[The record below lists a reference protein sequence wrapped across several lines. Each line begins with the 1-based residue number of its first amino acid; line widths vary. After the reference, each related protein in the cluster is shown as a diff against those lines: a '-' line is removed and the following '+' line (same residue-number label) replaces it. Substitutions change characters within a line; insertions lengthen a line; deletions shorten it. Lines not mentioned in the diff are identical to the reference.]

1 MPADRSTQSSGPLA
15 GLVVCDLSTV
25 LAGPYCTMLL
35 GDLGAE
41 IVKIEPPGG
50 DPTRIYGP
58 PYAGA
63 PRAGESY
70 APDDPRADPDYP
82 GESAYYLSINRNKR
96 GMRLDLRTEQGRA
109 VLRRILARSDV
120 LVDNF
125 RMGSFEAMGFTD
137 AELAAINPRLVHLAI
152 TGYGTAGPDAAKP
165 GFDFIVQ
172 AVSGLMSVTGQPDA
186 EGGQPTKV
194 GVAIADVAAGM
205 LGAVAVL
212 AALRARDTPDGRAA
226 GQGQRIDLSLLD
238 STLAWLI
245 NQAANYLIGGT
256 VPGRMGNAH
265 PNITPYE
272 TFRCAD
278 AEIAVAIGSERQW
291 MRFCEAIGMGELATD
306 RRFATNGER
315 VVNRGELRTL
325 LAERLAT
332 RSAAAWLEALTEA
345 GVPCG
350 QVRDMAEAFS
360 DPALAARE
368 MVVEL
373 DHPTVGEIRL
383 PGIPFKLAATPGS
396 IRRPPPL
403 AGEHTD
409 ELLAWLG
416 YGAEEVEALRRAK
429 VV

>member
-1 MPADRSTQSSGPLA
+1 
-15 GLVVCDLSTV
+15 
-25 LAGPYCTMLL
+25 
-35 GDLGAE
+35 
-41 IVKIEPPGG
+41 
-50 DPTRIYGP
+50 
-58 PYAGA
+58 
-63 PRAGESY
+63 
-70 APDDPRADPDYP
+70 
-82 GESAYYLSINRNKR
+82 
-96 GMRLDLRTEQGRA
+96 
-109 VLRRILARSDV
+109 
-120 LVDNF
+120 
-125 RMGSFEAMGFTD
+125 
-137 AELAAINPRLVHLAI
+137 
-152 TGYGTAGPDAAKP
+152 
-165 GFDFIVQ
+165 
-172 AVSGLMSVTGQPDA
+172 MSVTGQPDA

-278 AEIAVAIGSERQW
+278 AEIAVAVGSERQW

>member
-1 MPADRSTQSSGPLA
+1 VTTDSPADNIGPLA

-41 IVKIEPPGG
+41 IIKIEPPGG
-50 DPTRIYGP
+50 DPTRTYGP
-58 PYAGA
+58 PYVGA
-63 PRAGESY
+63 PRAGDSY
-70 APDDPRADPDYP
+70 ARDDPRADPDYP

-96 GMRLDLRTEQGRA
+96 GMRLGLRTDEGRA
-109 VLRRILARSDV
+109 VLRRVLARSDV
-120 LVDNF
+120 LVENF
-125 RMGSFEAMGFTD
+125 RAGAFEAMGFTD

-152 TGYGTAGPDAAKP
+152 TGYGTSGPDAAKP

-172 AVSGLMSVTGQPDA
+172 AVSGLMSITGTPSE

-194 GVAIADVAAGM
+194 GVAIADVATGM

-212 AALRARDTPDGRAA
+212 AALRARDTPDGRAP

-238 STLAWLI
+238 STVAWLI
-245 NQAANYLIGGT
+245 NQAANYLVGGI

-278 AEIAVAIGSERQW
+278 AEIAVAVGSERQW
-291 MRFCEAIGMGELATD
+291 ARFCEAIGMNDLATD

-315 VVNRGELRTL
+315 VTNRGALRTL
-325 LAERLAT
+325 LTERFAMQP
-332 RSAAAWLEALTEA
+332 AAAWLEAITGA

-350 QVRDMAEAFS
+350 QVRDMAQVFS
-360 DPALAARE
+360 DPGLAERGMIVA
-368 MVVEL
+368 L
-373 DHPTVGEIRL
+373 DHATAGEVRL

-396 IRRPPPL
+396 IRMPPPL

-416 YGAEEVEALRRAK
+416 YSPAEIEALRDAK
-429 VV
+429 IV